1 MSEQRPPAPVN
12 PLPPFLIALFL
23 VLIGI
28 EGAFTLGARGLIGG
42 PDAVGWRAA
51 AIQDYGFNGEIL
63 AWMLENKTFPV
74 EHLRRLLSYAFVHGS
89 FTHALFAG
97 VLLLA
102 MGKFVSDVFRHWA
115 VLVLFLVS
123 TVLGASI
130 FGLVAPGGTWL
141 IGAFPGVYG
150 LIGGFTYI
158 MWLRL
163 GQMGTNQVRA
173 FTLIG
178 VLMGLQLVFGLLF
191 GGSATWIADVSGFA
205 TGFLASFVLSPG
217 GWSRLRAKLRHD

>member
-1 MSEQRPPAPVN
+1 MQDPQRPRPLNPV
-12 PLPPFLIALFL
+12 PPFVIALFL
-23 VLIGI
+23 VIIGV
-28 EGAFTLGARGLIGG
+28 EAMFSLGARGMIGG
-42 PDAVGWRAA
+42 PDAIGWRAG
-51 AIQDYGFNGEIL
+51 AIEDYGFNGDIL
-63 AWMLENKTFPV
+63 TWMMQNNVWPT
-74 EHLRRLLSYAFVHGS
+74 EHLRRFVTYAFVHGS

-102 MGKFVSDVFRHWA
+102 MGKFVSEVFRHWA

-123 TVLGASI
+123 TVGGALA
-130 FGLVAPGGTWL
+130 FGLVVQDRPWL

-163 GQMGTNQVRA
+163 GQLGSNQARA

-178 VLMGLQLVFGLLF
+178 VLMGLQLVFGLIF
-191 GGSATWIADVSGFA
+191 GASATWVADVSGFVV
-205 TGFLASFVLSPG
+205 GFLASFMLSPG
-217 GWSRLRAKLRHD
+217 GFAKLRARIRHD

>member
-1 MSEQRPPAPVN
+1 MSDHQRPAPVN
-12 PLPPFLIALFL
+12 PLPPFVIALFL
-23 VLIGI
+23 VIIGV
-28 EGAFTLGARGLIGG
+28 EAMFTLGARGLVGG
-42 PDAVGWRAA
+42 PEAVGWRSL
-51 AIQDYGFNGEIL
+51 AIQDYAFNGDIMT
-63 AWMLENKTFPV
+63 WMLENRSWPI
-74 EHLRRLLSYAFVHGS
+74 EHLRRFVTYAFVHGS

-102 MGKFVSDVFRHWA
+102 MGKFVSEVFRHWA
-115 VLVLFLVS
+115 VLVLFLIS
-123 TVLGASI
+123 TIVGAAVYGVI
-130 FGLVAPGGTWL
+130 VTQQPWL

-163 GQMGTNQVRA
+163 GQLGTNQARA

-191 GGSATWIADVSGFA
+191 GSNATWVADVSGFV

-217 GWSRLRAKLRHD
+217 GWSRLRARLRHD

>member
-1 MSEQRPPAPVN
+1 M
-12 PLPPFLIALFL
+12 
-23 VLIGI
+23 
-28 EGAFTLGARGLIGG
+28 
-42 PDAVGWRAA
+42 
-51 AIQDYGFNGEIL
+51 
-63 AWMLENKTFPV
+63 
-74 EHLRRLLSYAFVHGS
+74 
-89 FTHALFAG
+89 
-97 VLLLA
+97 
-102 MGKFVSDVFRHWA
+102 
-115 VLVLFLVS
+115 LFLVS
-123 TVLGASI
+123 TVAGAAI

-163 GQMGTNQVRA
+163 GQMGSNQTRA

-191 GGSATWIADVSGFA
+191 GGNATWIADVSGFA

-217 GWSRLRAKLRHD
+217 GWSRLRSKLRHD

>member
-1 MSEQRPPAPVN
+1 MSDQRPPAPVN
-12 PLPPFLIALFL
+12 PLPPFVIALFL
-23 VLIGI
+23 VIVGV
-28 EGAFTLGARGLIGG
+28 EAAFTLGARGLIGG
-42 PDAVGWRAA
+42 PDAVGWRSA
-51 AIQDYGFNGEIL
+51 AIQDYGFNGEIM
-63 AWMLENKTFPV
+63 AWMLENRTWPM
-74 EHLRRLLSYAFVHGS
+74 EHLRRFVTYAFVHGS

-123 TVLGASI
+123 TVAGALVY
-130 FGLVAPGGTWL
+130 GLVVRDSPWL

-163 GQMGTNQVRA
+163 GQLGTNQARA

-191 GGSATWIADVSGFA
+191 GGSATWVADVSGFA

-217 GWSRLRAKLRHD
+217 GWSRVRAKLRHD